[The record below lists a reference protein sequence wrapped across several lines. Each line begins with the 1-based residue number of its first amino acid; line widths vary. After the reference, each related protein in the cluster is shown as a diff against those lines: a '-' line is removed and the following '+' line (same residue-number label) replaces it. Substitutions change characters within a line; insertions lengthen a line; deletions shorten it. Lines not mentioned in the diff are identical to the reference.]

1 MKLTL
6 PEVTDIKIRD
16 IQIVDTYVR
25 IAHCEFQRVWIFDV
39 ALTGSQT
46 LKNAT

>member
-1 MKLTL
+1 MTW

-25 IAHCEFQRVWIFDV
+25 TATCEFQTVWIFDV
-39 ALTGSQT
+39 SLAGSQT